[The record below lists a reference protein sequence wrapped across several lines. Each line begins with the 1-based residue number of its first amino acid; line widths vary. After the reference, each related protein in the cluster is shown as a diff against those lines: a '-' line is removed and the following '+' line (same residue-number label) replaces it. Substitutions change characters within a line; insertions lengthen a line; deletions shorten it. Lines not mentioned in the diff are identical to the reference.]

1 MKKSANKSPKQVNM
15 GLKISV
21 LTINKEEVLY
31 KMPAVV
37 LVMKMPV
44 FTGQPLQLLYANR
57 GLLLH
62 TGYETETLQAEN
74 SDICTSLLLNDD
86 QCIMKKAVNDLMRNP
101 GEEISGLVFRI
112 HDADDKCHWVIC
124 NCRALPSGCGSP
136 EIMVSIWQIY
146 DEKSFPKEAMRNC
159 LKSFDR
165 GVHQKSL
172 ADLSKREI
180 EVLTCIGKGLSN
192 KETADK
198 LFISH
203 RTVQTHIDNIMG
215 KLDLH
220 NINALVAF
228 AISAGLY

>member
-1 MKKSANKSPKQVNM
+1 MKPSAKKSSDQVNK
-15 GLKISV
+15 GKKISV

-37 LVMKMPV
+37 LLLKLPV
-44 FTGQPLQLLYANR
+44 FAGQPLQLLYANR
-57 GLLLH
+57 GLPLH
-62 TGYETETLQAEN
+62 TGFETETLKAAN
-74 SDICTSLLLNDD
+74 TDICNSLLLADD
-86 QCIMKKAVNDLMRNP
+86 QCIMKKAVNDLMQNP
-101 GEEISGLVFRI
+101 NKEIDGLMFRI
-112 HDADDKCHWVIC
+112 HDSGDKCHWVIC

-136 EIMVSIWQIY
+136 EIMVSIWQVY
-146 DEKSFPKEAMRNC
+146 DEKSFPKEAMRSC

-165 GVHQKSL
+165 LAHQKSL
-172 ADLSKREI
+172 AGLSKREI

-192 KETADK
+192 KETADQ

-228 AISAGLY
+228 AISAGLC